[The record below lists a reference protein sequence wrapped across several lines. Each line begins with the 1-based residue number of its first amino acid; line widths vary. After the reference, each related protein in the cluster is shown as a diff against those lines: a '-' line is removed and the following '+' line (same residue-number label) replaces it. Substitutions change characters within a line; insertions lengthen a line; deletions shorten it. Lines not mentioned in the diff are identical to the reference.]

1 MAGSLCLLAGALVA
15 LVPSFRSDAPQSI
28 LVTQPVQHTRRPA
41 LDSVQAELTMPVAR
55 RPVALRAVEA
65 ERTMTTKTSP
75 DRRSQQLGAVHA
87 NTTDHVIP
95 QMRHN
100 CTDLGKHCCLAEAPL
115 ECCCVLSRWGKH
127 PEDEP
132 ARSSRH
138 LGAPFRKQAGVETSF
153 ARAGHGSVKA
163 EKPKHL
169 TATMIEAEAHA
180 QMDAL
185 KAFELDTTT
194 SLVKAAARSQKAGG
208 PRSNQARMN
217 RMHVAQ
223 QRSSAAGTGRP
234 QSEPPSKS
242 AAVADKSK
250 PRETGAAGARQRA
263 ASKQIADAGRDGK
276 GVTEGLLHQLHVS
289 AGEAKHRSSSF
300 THKNVLPPITNG
312 SNSALRKDLLHEANS
327 PESTQVANRAS
338 MSDDGILAMAMAQV
352 RADSKLAHD
361 RNAMITEGGVEFGT
375 AKEQSLIAKPK
386 PAITKNPA
394 HVKKFKKDKEI
405 LTKEI
410 SAVNH
415 GTRKGANDARAPKA
429 VTSHVFAE
437 QAPSDASARAWKPP
451 TFAFANLKS
460 INVDIDNLI
469 PSQRRSQAS
478 SGGLDKL

>member
-1 MAGSLCLLAGALVA
+1 MGQTTGNANRRRVLVAGSLCLLAGALVA
-15 LVPSFRSDAPQSI
+15 LVPSFRSEAPQSI

-138 LGAPFRKQAGVETSF
+138 LGALFRKQAGVETSF

-242 AAVADKSK
+242 AAVAEKSK

-276 GVTEGLLHQLHVS
+276 GVTAGLLHQLHVS

-300 THKNVLPPITNG
+300 THQNVLPPITNG

-327 PESTQVANRAS
+327 PESRQVANRVS

-386 PAITKNPA
+386 PA
-394 HVKKFKKDKEI
+394 
-405 LTKEI
+405 
-410 SAVNH
+410 NH

-429 VTSHVFAE
+429 VTSHIFAE

-451 TFAFANLKS
+451 SFAFANLKS

-469 PSQRRSQAS
+469 PSQRRSQGS